1 MAISIDVTPDS
12 ISAAYRPVLYT
23 ATSSTG
29 TNVRMIADVK
39 IDGTI
44 RANIGKDPNI
54 GSSDTFDFDIQSVVQ
69 DFLTQNLKSISGND
83 ISSAG
88 NSEVSVVV
96 DFYQVLD
103 TTASGLT
110 TNWLEDGTGS
120 PDATA
125 STIHCINA
133 TLQHTETQ
141 DLDLFTVDTTAKRFL
156 TNSPTTLRIGTSET
170 TQLHFLTSEIT
181 VRARL
186 NQFDSD
192 DNLLPLVTTFP
203 TLVHNVADNIGIIEI
218 DESVMDADASY
229 FTIRLLKG
237 AGSVDRS
244 ELFRYNIDTQCY
256 DNPIRI
262 KWLNPLGGI
271 DAYTFTAKT
280 KREVRFRSKKFDKV
294 LQKGFSV
301 SDAGETIL
309 TNISWD
315 HYEVFSQSEPRA
327 TILWLAELGGNNINA
342 WIDDGTNQVPI
353 IITSVKT
360 KILDTEDGEQIMS
373 LKYKLAN
380 ARQSQRN

>member
-1 MAISIDVTPDS
+1 MAITLTVEPDT

-23 ATSSTG
+23 ATSNTT
-29 TNVRMIADVK
+29 TNARMIADVK

-44 RANIGKDPNI
+44 RASIDKDPNI
-54 GSSDTFDFDIQSVVQ
+54 GTSDTFDFDIQSVVQ
-69 DFLTQNLKSISGND
+69 DFLTQNLQSISSTTIVSGT
-83 ISSAG
+83 

-120 PDATA
+120 ADATA

-133 TLQHTETQ
+133 TLQHEETQ
-141 DLDLFTVDTTAKRFL
+141 DLDIYTVDSVNKVFL
-156 TNSPTTLRIGTSET
+156 TNSPKTLVIGENETAQLAFVLLNIPGNFQLELTERDSDGSET
-170 TQLHFLTSEIT
+170 VTKTTHSITDKRGEVLIDVASMLGSTVSFDIQLLATNDQE
-181 VRARL
+181 
-186 NQFDSD
+186 
-192 DNLLPLVTTFP
+192 
-203 TLVHNVADNIGIIEI
+203 
-218 DESVMDADASY
+218 
-229 FTIRLLKG
+229 
-237 AGSVDRS
+237 RS
-244 ELFRYNIDTQCY
+244 ETVTYNINTQCY

-301 SDAGETIL
+301 SDSGETVL
-309 TNISWD
+309 SNTSWD
-315 HYEVFSQSEPRA
+315 HYEIFSKSEPRA
-327 TILWLAELGGNNINA
+327 TIFWLVELGGNNINA
-342 WIDDGTNQVPI
+342 WVDDGTNLIPI

-380 ARQSQRN
+380 QRQSQRN